1 MAMTQLLPD
10 LREFLRLLNE
20 FHVEYLMIGGYAV
33 SYHGYPRTTAD
44 MDIRIAIDAVNARK
58 MVAVLTSFGFAGAG
72 LSSDLFMQPNQVARM
87 GYPPVR
93 IEVLTSV
100 SGLEFAEAYA
110 RRVED
115 VIDGVPVTV
124 ISSEDLKANKRASG
138 RAKDLADLE
147 NLP

>member
-1 MAMTQLLPD
+1 MTPLLSD
-10 LREFLRLLNE
+10 LKEFLRLLNE
-20 FHVEYLMIGGYAV
+20 FHVEYLLVGGYAV

-44 MDIRIAIDAVNARK
+44 MDIWIAIGPENAQR
-58 MVAVLTSFGFAGAG
+58 MVAVLTSFGFGGAG
-72 LSSDLFMQPNQVARM
+72 LSAELFMQAGQVTRM

-110 RRVED
+110 QRVED
-115 VIDGVPVTV
+115 IIDGVPVTL
-124 ISSEDLKANKRASG
+124 ISRDHLKINKRASG
-138 RAKDLADLE
+138 RSKDIADLE

>member
-1 MAMTQLLPD
+1 M
-10 LREFLRLLNE
+10 
-20 FHVEYLMIGGYAV
+20 

-44 MDIRIAIDAVNARK
+44 MDIWIAMDAENARK
-58 MVAVLTSFGFAGAG
+58 MVGLLTSFGFAGAG
-72 LSSDLFMQPNQVARM
+72 LSSDLFMQPNQVTRM

-93 IEVLTSV
+93 IEVLTAV

-124 ISSEDLKANKRASG
+124 ISSEDLKANRRASG